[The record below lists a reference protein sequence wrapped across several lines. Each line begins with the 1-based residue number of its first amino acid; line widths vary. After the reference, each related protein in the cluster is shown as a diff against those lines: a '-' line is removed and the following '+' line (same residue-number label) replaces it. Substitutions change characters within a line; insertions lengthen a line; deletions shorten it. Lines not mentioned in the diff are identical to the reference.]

1 LASSRIV
8 GQNKRPKSISGCRI
22 CAAEDKLKR
31 LYAMVENGLTELDDI
46 LKDRLAALK
55 TDRDQAK
62 EALDRIKLRPKSR
75 NFDA

>member
-1 LASSRIV
+1 
-8 GQNKRPKSISGCRI
+8 
-22 CAAEDKLKR
+22 
-31 LYAMVENGLTELDDI
+31 MVENGLTELDDI